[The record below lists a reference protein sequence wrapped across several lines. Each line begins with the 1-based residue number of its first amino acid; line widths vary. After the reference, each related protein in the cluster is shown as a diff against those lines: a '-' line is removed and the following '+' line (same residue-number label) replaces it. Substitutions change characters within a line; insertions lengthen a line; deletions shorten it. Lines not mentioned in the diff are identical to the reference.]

1 MSCELKLWKPE
12 KAVEHPEYS
21 EIIIEELWK
30 SFMNFFTVTNSKGG
44 RHKPSFSVEINN
56 IYD

>member
-12 KAVEHPEYS
+12 KAVEQPEYS
-21 EIIIEELWK
+21 EMIIDELWK
-30 SFMNFFTVTNSKGG
+30 SFMIFLTVTNSKGG
-44 RHKPSFSVEINN
+44 KHNPSFSVEINN

>member
-1 MSCELKLWKPE
+1 LKLWKPE

-21 EIIIEELWK
+21 DMIIDELWK
-30 SFMNFFTVTNSKGG
+30 SFIIFLTVTNSNGG
-44 RHKPSFSVEINN
+44 RQSPSFSVEINN